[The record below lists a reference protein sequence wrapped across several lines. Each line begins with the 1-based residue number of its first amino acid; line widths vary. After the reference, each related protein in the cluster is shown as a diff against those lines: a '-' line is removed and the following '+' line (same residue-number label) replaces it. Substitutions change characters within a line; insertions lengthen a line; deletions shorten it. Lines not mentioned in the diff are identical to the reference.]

1 MSERY
6 KVLVVASWGDP
17 RRWDEVSYRLSVESL
32 EHPGLRK
39 VLGEGARELECRSRS
54 STVSLLCL
62 LSSAGLEVHG
72 VVFGL
77 DTVASASSQNIRND
91 AFNVYDSSLE
101 EFVKGSTCCEEI
113 KEEIKKKKW
122 IDVVVTPGVG
132 TYGGLSYRG
141 SPTHIFTQ
149 AFMEIYKRLASD
161 DHAFLVVDITHGIN
175 YQTTAVLY
183 AAMTSAIVAGKER
196 NLVILNS
203 EPPSPSTKPQRTDKS
218 PQPAQLGSVQP
229 GLQAISQQAS
239 NPQSLGILD
248 VTLLSNALR
257 FAMAARDI
265 LLFRSKS
272 ISELSREATDK
283 GSGRVAEALVSLETF
298 TRLLENAAVALTF
311 PGALD
316 EKGERLGYSL
326 CSFLE
331 SFTSDPCSEIEYPP
345 EKDDV
350 KKVVTYPSPETARVL
365 ECILYS
371 VLRRLAEDER
381 GKSNGLCVDAAK
393 SDLVEYLGRV
403 AVRLR
408 GAGLKYA
415 SLIARREQQ
424 KLATFIGTVKNC
436 LNDFDRNI
444 EMFDGIARHLVMREN
459 EVEVDV
465 SLFHAFEE
473 LEQRKSQLPC
483 TQILNDVKDR
493 IKDFIK
499 EEVIDEN
506 NARNISAHAGLSY
519 TIIEKVVV
527 SRQAD
532 RWMVSKIKY
541 NRGKVQDYLK
551 ILSRI

>member
-1 MSERY
+1 MSDGVR
-6 KVLVVASWGDP
+6 VLVVASWGDP
-17 RRWDEVSYRLSVESL
+17 RRWDEVSYRLSVGGL
-32 EHPGLRK
+32 EHPGLKSILGK
-39 VLGEGARELECRSRS
+39 VAGEPDCRSRS

-62 LSSAGLEVHG
+62 LSRVGLEVHG

-77 DTVASASSQNIRND
+77 DTVASASSQNIRDD
-91 AFNVYDSSLE
+91 ASKVYADRLE
-101 EFVKGSTCCEEI
+101 EFVDRSSCCEGI
-113 KEEIKKKKW
+113 KEELRKK

-149 AFMEIYKRLASD
+149 AFLEIYNRLASVD
-161 DHAFLVVDITHGIN
+161 PAFLVVDITHGIN
-175 YQTTAVLY
+175 YQTTAILY

-196 NLVILNS
+196 NLVIFNS
-203 EPPSPSTKPQRTDKS
+203 EPPSPSAKPQRIGES
-218 PQPAQLGSVQP
+218 SQPMQLGTGQP
-229 GLQAISQQAS
+229 GPQATSQQAS

-272 ISELSREATDK
+272 ISELSREATVN

-311 PGALD
+311 PGAVD

-326 CSFLE
+326 CSILE

-350 KKVVTYPSPETARVL
+350 GKVVTYPSPETARVL

-381 GKSNGLCVDAAK
+381 GRRIGLCVDASK
-393 SDLVEYLGRV
+393 SNLVEYLGRV
-403 AVRLR
+403 AERLH

-424 KLATFIGTVKNC
+424 KLATFIGTFQNC
-436 LNDFDRNI
+436 LNEFDKNKDML
-444 EMFDGIARHLVMREN
+444 EGVVQHLVLREN

-473 LEQRKSQLPC
+473 LEQRKSKLPC
-483 TQILNDVKDR
+483 ICILNEVEEKVR
-493 IKDFIK
+493 NFKK

-527 SRQAD
+527 LRQAG
-532 RWMVSKIKY
+532 RWTVSKIKY
-541 NRGKVQDYLK
+541 NRDKVQKYLN
-551 ILSRI
+551 LLARI

>member
-1 MSERY
+1 MSEKS

-62 LSSAGLEVHG
+62 LSSAGLDVHG

-77 DTVASASSQNIRND
+77 DTVASASSQNIRDD
-91 AFNVYDSSLE
+91 ALNVYDNSLE

-113 KEEIKKKKW
+113 KEKIKER
-122 IDVVVTPGVG
+122 IEVVVTPGVG

-149 AFMEIYKRLASD
+149 AFMEIYKRLAD
-161 DHAFLVVDITHGIN
+161 DHTFLVVDITHGIN
-175 YQTTAVLY
+175 YQTTAILY
-183 AAMTSAIVAGKER
+183 AAMTSAIVAGKEK
-196 NLVILNS
+196 NLVIFNS
-203 EPPSPSTKPQRTDKS
+203 EPPSPPTKPQRTDKS

-229 GLQAISQQAS
+229 VPQATSQQAS

-248 VTLLSNALR
+248 VTLLSNALQ

-272 ISELSREATDK
+272 ISELRKASVK
-283 GSGRVAEALVSLETF
+283 GSKRVAEALVSLETF

-316 EKGERLGYSL
+316 ENGERLGYSL

-331 SFTSDPCSEIEYPP
+331 SFTSDPCSEIEDQP

-393 SDLVEYLGRV
+393 SDLAEYLKRV
-403 AVRLR
+403 AERLQE
-408 GAGLKYA
+408 AGLKYA
-415 SLIARREQQ
+415 SLIAKREKQ
-424 KLATFIGTVKNC
+424 KLDTFIGTFQNC
-436 LNDFDRNI
+436 LNEFDKNKDML
-444 EMFDGIARHLVMREN
+444 EGIAQHLVLREN

-473 LEQRKSQLPC
+473 LEQKKSKLPC
-483 TQILNDVKDR
+483 ICILNDVEEKVR
-493 IKDFIK
+493 NFKK

-532 RWMVSKIKY
+532 RWTVSKIKY

>member
-1 MSERY
+1 VSAGVR
-6 KVLVVASWGDP
+6 VLVVASWGDP
-17 RRWDEVSYRLSVESL
+17 RRWDEVGYRLSVGGL
-32 EHPGLRK
+32 EHPGLRR
-39 VLGEGARELECRSRS
+39 VFGEGAGELVCRSRS

-62 LSSAGLEVHG
+62 LSRGGLEVHG

-77 DTVASASSQNIRND
+77 DTVASASSQDIRND
-91 AFNVYDSSLE
+91 ALSVYANSLE
-101 EFVKGSTCCEEI
+101 EFVKDSTCCEGIIEKIRGRIEI
-113 KEEIKKKKW
+113 
-122 IDVVVTPGVG
+122 VVTPGVG

-149 AFMEIYKRLASD
+149 AFMEIYKRLVSVD
-161 DHAFLVVDITHGIN
+161 PAFLVVDITHGIN

-183 AAMTSAIVAGKER
+183 AAMTGAIVAGKER
-196 NLVILNS
+196 NLVIFNS
-203 EPPSPSTKPQRTDKS
+203 EPPSPSPKPQRTDKS
-218 PQPAQLGSVQP
+218 SQSAQLSTGQP
-229 GLQAISQQAS
+229 GPQATSQQAS

-272 ISELSREATDK
+272 ISELSREASVKD
-283 GSGRVAEALVSLETF
+283 SGRVAEARVSLETF
-298 TRLLENAAVALTF
+298 TMLLENAAVALTF
-311 PGALD
+311 PGAVD

-326 CSFLE
+326 CSILE
-331 SFTSDPCSEIEYPP
+331 NFTSDPCSEIEYLP
-345 EKDDV
+345 KKNDV
-350 KKVVTYPSPETARVL
+350 GKVVTYPSPETARVL

-381 GKSNGLCVDAAK
+381 GRRIGLCVDASK
-393 SDLVEYLGRV
+393 SDLAEYLKRV
-403 AVRLR
+403 AERLQE
-408 GAGLKYA
+408 AGLKYA
-415 SLIARREQQ
+415 SLIAKREKQ
-424 KLATFIGTVKNC
+424 KLDTFIGTFQNC
-436 LNDFDRNI
+436 LNEFDKNKDML
-444 EMFDGIARHLVMREN
+444 EGIAQHLVLREN

-473 LEQRKSQLPC
+473 LEQKKSQLPC
-483 TQILNDVKDR
+483 TQILNDIKEK

-527 SRQAD
+527 SRQAG
-532 RWMVSKIKY
+532 RWTVSKIKY
-541 NRGKVQDYLK
+541 NRDKVQKYLNS
-551 ILSRI
+551 L

>member
-1 MSERY
+1 MSDGVR
-6 KVLVVASWGDP
+6 VLVVASWGDP
-17 RRWDEVSYRLSVESL
+17 RRWDEVSYRLSVGGL

-62 LSSAGLEVHG
+62 LSRGGLEVHG

-77 DTVASASSQNIRND
+77 DTVASASSQNIRDD
-91 AFNVYDSSLE
+91 ASKVYADRLE
-101 EFVKGSTCCEEI
+101 EFVDGSTCCEEI
-113 KEEIKKKKW
+113 KEELRKK

-149 AFMEIYKRLASD
+149 AFMEIYKRLASVD
-161 DHAFLVVDITHGIN
+161 PAFLVVDITHGIN

-196 NLVILNS
+196 NLVIFNS
-203 EPPSPSTKPQRTDKS
+203 EPPSPSAKPQRIGES
-218 PQPAQLGSVQP
+218 SQSAQLSTGQP
-229 GLQAISQQAS
+229 GPQATSQQAS

-272 ISELSREATDK
+272 ISELSREASVK

-311 PGALD
+311 PGAVD

-331 SFTSDPCSEIEYPP
+331 SFTIDPCSEIEYPP
-345 EKDDV
+345 EKDDAR
-350 KKVVTYPSPETARVL
+350 KVVRYPSPETARVL

-381 GKSNGLCVDAAK
+381 GKSNGLCVGAAK

-424 KLATFIGTVKNC
+424 KLATFIETFQNC
-436 LNDFDRNI
+436 LNEFDKNI
-444 EMFDGIARHLVMREN
+444 EMFDSIAQHLVLREN

-473 LEQRKSQLPC
+473 LEQKKSKLPC
-483 TQILNDVKDR
+483 TQILNDIKDR

-527 SRQAD
+527 SRQAG
-532 RWMVSKIKY
+532 RWTVSKIKY
-541 NRGKVQDYLK
+541 NRDKVQKYLN
-551 ILSRI
+551 LLVRI

>member
-1 MSERY
+1 MSAGVR
-6 KVLVVASWGDP
+6 VFVVASWGDP
-17 RRWDEVSYRLSVESL
+17 RRWDEVGYRLSVGGL
-32 EHPGLRK
+32 EHPGLRR
-39 VLGEGARELECRSRS
+39 VLGEAARELECRSRS

-62 LSSAGLEVHG
+62 LSRGGLEVHG

-77 DTVASASSQNIRND
+77 DTVASASSQNIRDD
-91 AFNVYDSSLE
+91 ASKVYADRLE
-101 EFVKGSTCCEEI
+101 EFVDRSSCCEGI
-113 KEEIKKKKW
+113 KEELRKK

-149 AFMEIYKRLASD
+149 AFMEIYKRLASVD
-161 DHAFLVVDITHGIN
+161 PAFLVVDITHGIN
-175 YQTTAVLY
+175 YQTTAILY

-196 NLVILNS
+196 NLVIFNS
-203 EPPSPSTKPQRTDKS
+203 EPPSPSAKPQRIGES
-218 PQPAQLGSVQP
+218 SQPAQLSTGQP
-229 GLQAISQQAS
+229 GPQATSQQAS

-265 LLFRSKS
+265 LLFRSRS
-272 ISELSREATDK
+272 ISELSREATVK

-311 PGALD
+311 PGAVD

-331 SFTSDPCSEIEYPP
+331 SFTIDPCSEIEYPP
-345 EKDDV
+345 EKDDAR
-350 KKVVTYPSPETARVL
+350 KVVRYPSPETARVL

-424 KLATFIGTVKNC
+424 KLATFIGTFQNC
-436 LNDFDRNI
+436 LNEFDKNI
-444 EMFDGIARHLVMREN
+444 EMFDSIAQHLVLREN

-473 LEQRKSQLPC
+473 LEQRKSQSPC
-483 TQILNDVKDR
+483 TQILNDIKDR

-527 SRQAD
+527 SRQAG
-532 RWMVSKIKY
+532 RWTVSKIKY
-541 NRGKVQDYLK
+541 NRDKVQKYLN
-551 ILSRI
+551 LLVRI

>member
-1 MSERY
+1 MSEKS

-62 LSSAGLEVHG
+62 LSSAGLDVHG

-77 DTVASASSQNIRND
+77 DTVASVSSQNIRND
-91 AFNVYDSSLE
+91 ALNVYDNSLE

-113 KEEIKKKKW
+113 KEEIKER
-122 IDVVVTPGVG
+122 IEVVVTPGVG

-149 AFMEIYKRLASD
+149 AFMKIYKRLAD
-161 DHAFLVVDITHGIN
+161 DHTFLVVDITHGIN
-175 YQTTAVLY
+175 YQTTAILY
-183 AAMTSAIVAGKER
+183 AAMTSAIVAGKEK
-196 NLVILNS
+196 NLVIFNS
-203 EPPSPSTKPQRTDKS
+203 EPPSPPTKPQRTDKS
-218 PQPAQLGSVQP
+218 PQPAQLGAVQP
-229 GLQAISQQAS
+229 VPQATSQQAS

-248 VTLLSNALR
+248 VTLLSNALQ

-272 ISELSREATDK
+272 ISELRKASVK
-283 GSGRVAEALVSLETF
+283 GSKRVAEALVSLETF

-316 EKGERLGYSL
+316 ENGERLGYSL

-331 SFTSDPCSEIEYPP
+331 SFTSDPCSEIEDQP

-393 SDLVEYLGRV
+393 SDLAEYLKRV
-403 AVRLR
+403 AERLQE
-408 GAGLKYA
+408 AGLKYA
-415 SLIARREQQ
+415 SLIAKREKQ
-424 KLATFIGTVKNC
+424 KLDTFIGTFQNC
-436 LNDFDRNI
+436 LNEFDKNKA
-444 EMFDGIARHLVMREN
+444 MLGGIAQHLVLREN

-473 LEQRKSQLPC
+473 LEQKKSKLPC
-483 TQILNDVKDR
+483 IYILNDVEEKVR
-493 IKDFIK
+493 NFKK

-532 RWMVSKIKY
+532 RWTVSKIKY
-541 NRGKVQDYLK
+541 NRGKVQEYLK

>member
-1 MSERY
+1 VSDGVR
-6 KVLVVASWGDP
+6 VLVVASWGDP
-17 RRWDEVSYRLSVESL
+17 RRWDEVSYRLSVGGL

-62 LSSAGLEVHG
+62 LSRGGLEVHG

-77 DTVASASSQNIRND
+77 DTVASASSQNIRDD
-91 AFNVYDSSLE
+91 ASKVYADRLE
-101 EFVKGSTCCEEI
+101 EFVDGSTCCEEI
-113 KEEIKKKKW
+113 KEELRKK

-149 AFMEIYKRLASD
+149 AFMEIYKRLASVD
-161 DHAFLVVDITHGIN
+161 PAFLVVDITHGIN

-196 NLVILNS
+196 NLVIFNS
-203 EPPSPSTKPQRTDKS
+203 EPPSPSAKPQRIGES
-218 PQPAQLGSVQP
+218 SQSAQLSTGQP
-229 GLQAISQQAS
+229 GPQATSQQAS

-272 ISELSREATDK
+272 ISELSREASVK

-311 PGALD
+311 PGAVD

-331 SFTSDPCSEIEYPP
+331 SFTIDPCSEIEYPP
-345 EKDDV
+345 EKDDAR
-350 KKVVTYPSPETARVL
+350 KVVRYPSPETARVL

-381 GKSNGLCVDAAK
+381 GKSNGLCVGAAK

-424 KLATFIGTVKNC
+424 KLATFIETFQNC
-436 LNDFDRNI
+436 LNEFDKNI
-444 EMFDGIARHLVMREN
+444 EMFDSIAQHLVLREN

-473 LEQRKSQLPC
+473 LEQKKSKLPC
-483 TQILNDVKDR
+483 TQILNDIKDR

-527 SRQAD
+527 SRQAG
-532 RWMVSKIKY
+532 RWTVSKIKY
-541 NRGKVQDYLK
+541 NRDKVQKYLN
-551 ILSRI
+551 LLVRI

>member
-1 MSERY
+1 MSEKF

-17 RRWDEVSYRLSVESL
+17 RRWDEVSYRLPVESL

-39 VLGEGARELECRSRS
+39 VLGEGARELECSSRS

-91 AFNVYDSSLE
+91 ALNVYANSLE

-149 AFMEIYKRLASD
+149 AFMKIYKRLASD
-161 DHAFLVVDITHGIN
+161 DPAFLVVDITHGIN
-175 YQTTAVLY
+175 YQTTAILY

-196 NLVILNS
+196 NLVIFNS
-203 EPPSPSTKPQRTDKS
+203 EPPSPSTKPQKTDKS
-218 PQPAQLGSVQP
+218 PQPAQLSTGQLDP
-229 GLQAISQQAS
+229 QATSQQAS

-272 ISELSREATDK
+272 ISELSREATVK

-326 CSFLE
+326 CSILE
-331 SFTSDPCSEIEYPP
+331 SFTSDPCSKIEYPP

-381 GKSNGLCVDAAK
+381 GRRIGLCVDAAK
-393 SDLVEYLGRV
+393 SDLAEYLKRV
-403 AVRLR
+403 AERLQ
-408 GAGLKYA
+408 GSGLKYA
-415 SLIARREQQ
+415 SLIAKREKQ
-424 KLATFIGTVKNC
+424 KLDTFIGTFQNC
-436 LNDFDRNI
+436 LNEFDKNKDML
-444 EMFDGIARHLVMREN
+444 EGIAQHLVLREN

-465 SLFHAFEE
+465 SLFHAFGE
-473 LEQRKSQLPC
+473 LEQKKSKLPC
-483 TQILNDVKDR
+483 ISILNEVKEKVR
-493 IKDFIK
+493 NFKK

-532 RWMVSKIKY
+532 RWTVSKIKY
-541 NRGKVQDYLK
+541 NRSKVQDYLK